1 MMITSK
7 KSAQAVKEC
16 AQGVRV
22 ATYSDKSF
30 CVFGDTYPLRKMLK
44 AAKLCYI
51 HGLKCGPGWIG
62 SNKRKEAVLQLLGV
76 QLENLT
82 ESELFAIG
90 ERRASNRKPTNN
102 YNSTRR
108 V

>member
-1 MMITSK
+1 MMITTKS
-7 KSAQAVKEC
+7 KSAQAVKTG

-22 ATYSDKSF
+22 ATYTEKSF

-51 HGLKCGPGWIG
+51 PGLKCGPGWIG

-76 QLENLT
+76 RLENLT
-82 ESELFAIG
+82 EADLITIG
-90 ERRASNRKPTNN
+90 EQRRAESEQLKAD
-102 YNSTRR
+102 
-108 V
+108 

>member
-7 KSAQAVKEC
+7 KSEQAVKAGEQC
-16 AQGVRV
+16 VRV

-51 HGLKCGPGWIG
+51 PGLKCGPGWIG
-62 SNKRKEAVLQLLGV
+62 SNKRKEAVLGLLGV
-76 QLENLT
+76 HLENLT
-82 ESELFAIG
+82 EAELIAIG
-90 ERRASNRKPTNN
+90 EQRRAESEKQKAD
-102 YNSTRR
+102 
-108 V
+108 

>member
-1 MMITSK
+1 MMITTKSK
-7 KSAQAVKEC
+7 SEQAVKAG

-44 AAKLCYI
+44 AAKLCYNP
-51 HGLKCGPGWIG
+51 GLKCGPGWLG
-62 SNKRKEAVLQLLGV
+62 SNKRKDAVLQLLGL

-82 ESELFAIG
+82 ESDLIAIG
-90 ERRASNRKPTNN
+90 EQRRAESEQRKAD
-102 YNSTRR
+102 
-108 V
+108 

>member
-7 KSAQAVKEC
+7 KSAQAVKAG

-22 ATYSDKSF
+22 ATYTEKSF
-30 CVFGDTYPLRKMLK
+30 CVFGDTYPIRKMLK

-51 HGLKCGPGWIG
+51 PGLKCGPGWIG

-82 ESELFAIG
+82 ESELISIG
-90 ERRASNRKPTNN
+90 EQRRAESEKQKAD
-102 YNSTRR
+102 
-108 V
+108 

>member
-7 KSAQAVKEC
+7 KSADSVN
-16 AQGVRV
+16 VRV

-44 AAKLCYI
+44 AAKLCYNP
-51 HGLKCGPGWIG
+51 GLKCGPGWLG
-62 SNKRKEAVLQLLGV
+62 SNKRKDAVLQLLGL

-82 ESELFAIG
+82 EADLISIG
-90 ERRASNRKPTNN
+90 EQRRAESEQRKDD
-102 YNSTRR
+102 
-108 V
+108 